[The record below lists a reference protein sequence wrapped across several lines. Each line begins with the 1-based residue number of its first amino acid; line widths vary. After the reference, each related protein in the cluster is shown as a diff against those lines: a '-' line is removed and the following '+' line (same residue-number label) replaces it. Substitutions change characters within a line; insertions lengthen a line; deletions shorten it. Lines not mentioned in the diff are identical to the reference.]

1 MLAELTRVRKRCL
14 SLSLRL
20 FRRHPTPD
28 GELPAGQQA
37 FSELD
42 GFLSELLKR
51 LDMRVSGE
59 NGENTDAL
67 QMTLQVAITGEK
79 VFKLTTEPA
88 VSGIYRQ
95 ITSLLGLMESWA
107 SKLGASVSHP
117 DTMSLSDWLNL
128 EKALQSGQSL
138 VEKVLQNL
146 SCLQPGDTVDGNL
159 PDTS

>member
-107 SKLGASVSHP
+107 SKLGVSVSHP